1 MWKTKNG
8 IGLKF
13 QINLDDNDDDVG
25 ISRAWESIAENM
37 KASAT
42 DSEGY

>member
-25 ISRAWESIAENM
+25 ISRAWEELERLL
-37 KASAT
+37 KLQPQRV
-42 DSEGY
+42 